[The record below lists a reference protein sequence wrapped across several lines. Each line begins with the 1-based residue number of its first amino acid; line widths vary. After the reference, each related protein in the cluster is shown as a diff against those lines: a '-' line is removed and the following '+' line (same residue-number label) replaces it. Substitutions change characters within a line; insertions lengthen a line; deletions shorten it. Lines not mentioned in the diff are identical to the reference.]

1 MMLVMWLA
9 LIGAIYS
16 RTDVYEYMKIIHV
29 NCGFSEMNMKA
40 IFIVMNTTW
49 AVVKIRPKKNLGL
62 YGFEPMTFAIPVE
75 CSTNWANKTIEG
87 W

>member
-16 RTDVYEYMKIIHV
+16 RTDDYEYMKIIHV

-49 AVVKIRPKKNLGL
+49 AVVKIRP
-62 YGFEPMTFAIPVE
+62 
-75 CSTNWANKTIEG
+75 
-87 W
+87 

>member
-16 RTDVYEYMKIIHV
+16 RTDDYEYMKIIHV

-49 AVVKIRPKKNLGL
+49 AVVKVTPKKKFRIVRIWTYDLCHTGGVL
-62 YGFEPMTFAIPVE
+62 HQL
-75 CSTNWANKTIEG
+75 S
-87 W
+87 